1 MKEVLP
7 AGDLLEIGQDYKD
20 SPAMQRLH
28 GEVVKL
34 PTIPASKDEILKVIH
49 DFKCVHHW
57 QGGDGRCLKEIG
69 CHIDIIDLGL
79 LYNRFM
85 IPVKSLIETAKG
97 KYSATQSIACVAVG
111 GTLQPPHF
119 SSCDAEMC
127 FSTFLGVVARVQ

>member
-7 AGDLLEIGQDYKD
+7 AGDLLVIGQRYDD

-49 DFKCVHHW
+49 GFKCVHHW
-57 QGGDGRCLKEIG
+57 QGGDGRWLKKIG
-69 CHIDIIDLGL
+69 CYIDIIDLGL

-85 IPVKSLIETAKG
+85 MPVRSLIETAQG
-97 KYSATQSIACVAVG
+97 KYGATQSIACGAVG

-127 FSTFLGVVARVQ
+127 FSTFLGVVTRVQ